1 MTLFETVVYGLAGLP
16 LLGYLAGAAAVCAL
30 RSAYRRALAWQKPA
44 PVDPLRDYAAWKADR
59 RRRDAAEWQD
69 EWLRLTGTRHTPEAD
84 AILATYRTDANGRP
98 VHSGGLIA
106 GPGDNRIEDT
116 RLDGT
121 PGPRY
126 TEAARLLA
134 AQGLTGEEAR
144 DRLVAALR
152 PPYRIR

>member
-1 MTLFETVVYGLAGLP
+1 MDVTVPLAFLTV
-16 LLGYLAGAAAVCAL
+16 LGPAGAFFGAL
-30 RSAYRRALAWQKPA
+30 WLRGVYDRRFRSRPPE

-126 TEAARLLA
+126 TEALRQIRPAYADPRAYSATVAARLKVI
-134 AQGLTGEEAR
+134 EEM
-144 DRLVAALR
+144 LR
-152 PPYRIR
+152 RR